1 MYMRQDNYL
10 AFFAAFLAFLST
22 VATFLIALPGFEAP
36 FAIPTLSGHIVLIAS
51 LLYLCL

>member
-36 FAIPTLSGHIVLIAS
+36 FAIPTLSGHYCPNNIIIILMV
-51 LLYLCL
+51 